1 MKKKILNKTKLCTF
15 VLLTLLNF
23 VAEGL
28 GNSIENNFQPVPPDQ
43 MSGILT
49 MISNE
54 TQSNYDKIKTWQ
66 GKVDVTIGRIYEGTK
81 AERVFKNQI
90 NGEGEVPRKVKRLVE
105 TTVEFAVNSEKGLF
119 FDKKF
124 YRSPVR
130 YIDPDSGRVLGTKSI
145 VGSTT
150 TIATPEYRI
159 TNVPFIK
166 RKDVIITR
174 KASKEKRAF
183 KKDCPTCKK
192 DIFDPRIE
200 AIDGRAFRGSFLFLI
215 NYIEKHGEFSIDGQS
230 LRIEKHVAGT
240 TTEYRLEIP
249 SPQTSPG
256 EFVFTT
262 MIFNSDKGF
271 NISLSETRTA
281 DGKLYN
287 KVTWEYEAINGVYLP
302 ASTMIQIFKGEN
314 AVLDNERE
322 CIYTNLKLNQAIPE
336 ETFTYKN
343 LGLENGDKFIDKILN
358 KEYTYQ
364 DGEFIPASSGS
375 SYMFKQIIRPIA
387 DLNGDCCMNWE
398 DLIILASHW
407 LDS

>member
-1 MKKKILNKTKLCTF
+1 MKKSILNKTKLCTV

-28 GNSIENNFQPVPPDQ
+28 GNNTKKNFLPVPPDQ

-54 TQSNYDKIKTWQ
+54 TQSNYDKIKIWK
-66 GKVDVTIGRIYEGTK
+66 GKIDATIGIISEGTK
-81 AERVFKNQI
+81 AERVFKNKTDGVGQ
-90 NGEGEVPRKVKRLVE
+90 VPKKVITLNE
-105 TTVEFAVNSEKGLF
+105 STVEFAVNFEKGLF

-124 YRSPVR
+124 FRSPLR
-130 YIDPDSGRVLGTKSI
+130 YIDPDSGRVLGTESI

-150 TIATPEYRI
+150 TIVTPEYRI
-159 TNVPFIK
+159 TNVPVVN

-174 KASKEKRAF
+174 QAVKEKRAF
-183 KKDCPTCKK
+183 EESSSTYRK

-215 NYIEKHGEFSIDGQS
+215 NYIEKHGEFRIDGQS

-249 SPQTSPG
+249 SPQLNPG

-271 NISLSETRTA
+271 NITLSETRTA

-287 KVTWEYEAINGVYLP
+287 KAIWEYEAINGVYLP
-302 ASTMIQIFKGEN
+302 TRTMNRIFQGEN
-314 AVLDNERE
+314 AELHSEQE

-343 LGLENGDKFIDKILN
+343 LGLKNGDKFIDKILD
-358 KEYTYQ
+358 KEYSYQ
-364 DGEFIPASSGS
+364 NGELIPIVKKA
-375 SYMFKQIIRPIA
+375 KKK
-387 DLNGDCCMNWE
+387 
-398 DLIILASHW
+398 
-407 LDS
+407 

>member
-1 MKKKILNKTKLCTF
+1 MKKRILNKTKLCTV

-23 VAEGL
+23 VVEGL
-28 GNSIENNFQPVPPDQ
+28 GNNTENNFQPVPPDQ

-54 TQSNYDKIKTWQ
+54 TQSNYDKIKIWQ
-66 GKVDVTIGRIYEGTK
+66 GKVDATTGIIYEGTE
-81 AERVFKNQI
+81 AERVFKNKTDGVGQ
-90 NGEGEVPRKVKRLVE
+90 VPKKVKKLSE
-105 TTVEFAVNSEKGLF
+105 STVEFAVNCEKGLF

-124 YRSPVR
+124 YRSPLR
-130 YIDPDSGRVLGTKSI
+130 YIDPDSGRVLGTKLI

-159 TNVPFIK
+159 TNVPFVK
-166 RKDVIITR
+166 REDVIITR
-174 KASKEKRAF
+174 QAVKEKRAF
-183 KKDCPTCKK
+183 QESCSTCRK
-192 DIFDPRIE
+192 DIFDPRYE
-200 AIDGRAFRGSFLFLI
+200 AIDGVAFRETFLFLL

-240 TTEYRLEIP
+240 TTEYRMEIP
-249 SPQTSPG
+249 SPQKNPG

-271 NISLSETRTA
+271 NITLSETRRP
-281 DGKLYN
+281 DGKLFQ
-287 KVTWEYEAINGVYLP
+287 KAIWEYEVINGVYLP
-302 ASTMIQIFKGEN
+302 TRTMIQTFRGEN
-314 AVLDNERE
+314 AELASERE

-343 LGLENGDKFIDKILN
+343 LGLQNGDKFIDKIQD

-364 DGEFIPASSGS
+364 DGELVPLEGEQQ
-375 SYMFKQIIRPIA
+375 K
-387 DLNGDCCMNWE
+387 
-398 DLIILASHW
+398 
-407 LDS
+407 

>member
-54 TQSNYDKIKTWQ
+54 TQSNYDKIKIWQ
-66 GKVDVTIGRIYEGTK
+66 GKVDATIGIIYEGTK
-81 AERVFKNQI
+81 AERVFKNKTDGVGQ
-90 NGEGEVPRKVKRLVE
+90 VPRKVKRLNE
-105 TTVEFAVNSEKGLF
+105 STVEFAVNSEKRLF

-124 YRSPVR
+124 YRSPLR

-174 KASKEKRAF
+174 KAVKEKRAF
-183 KKDCPTCKK
+183 KESWPTCRE

-240 TTEYRLEIP
+240 TTEYRVEIP
-249 SPQTSPG
+249 SPQKNPG

-271 NISLSETRTA
+271 NITLSETRTA

-287 KVTWEYEAINGVYLP
+287 KVIWEYEAINGVYLP
-302 ASTMIQIFKGEN
+302 TRTMSQTFKGEN
-314 AVLDNERE
+314 ADLDNERE